1 MRFYNRLRSEGA
13 SNGSD
18 RLSATKF
25 TESLTKI
32 EKLLIIRQANDPNPL
47 ELRIG
52 EKSEKIK
59 DEA

>member
-1 MRFYNRLRSEGA
+1 MQRYDRPRSQGS

-32 EKLLIIRQANDPNPL
+32 EKLLVIRQASDPNPL